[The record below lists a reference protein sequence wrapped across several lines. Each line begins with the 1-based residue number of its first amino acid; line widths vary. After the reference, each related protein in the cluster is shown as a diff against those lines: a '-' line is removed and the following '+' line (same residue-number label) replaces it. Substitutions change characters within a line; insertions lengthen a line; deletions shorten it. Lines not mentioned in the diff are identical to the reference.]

1 VQYRRSCIRVAILDD
16 HVIVRH
22 GLSSCLATEPDMVV
36 VGSYESSATMI
47 AGLAA
52 APADVLL
59 VDYSLGPEQVDGVS
73 LIRAL
78 KAKFSESR
86 ILVLSSHYDPAIVAL
101 AMRVGADGFVGKSQS
116 VDHIAKA
123 IRAVASGARYLSH
136 DMAYRLE
143 EASVRCVKSEVQAP
157 LVEDGAD
164 LLAGVPLSV
173 KEREVIRCFLEGMSV
188 TQIARKFNR
197 STKTISTQKSTAF
210 RKLGVTSDGELFKIK
225 HMLSEL

>member
-1 VQYRRSCIRVAILDD
+1 
-16 HVIVRH
+16 
-22 GLSSCLATEPDMVV
+22 MVV
-36 VGSYESSATMI
+36 VGSYESSITMI

-59 VDYSLGPEQVDGVS
+59 IDYSLGPDQVDGVS

-78 KAKFSESR
+78 KAKFVESR

-116 VDHIAKA
+116 ADHIAKA
-123 IRAVASGARYLSH
+123 IRAVASGGRYLSY
-136 DMAYRLE
+136 DMAYRLQ
-143 EASVRCVKSEVQAP
+143 EASVRCVDREGKAP
-157 LVEDGAD
+157 LLEGGAD

-173 KEREVIRCFLEGMSV
+173 KEREVIRCFLDGMSV
-188 TQIARKFNR
+188 TQIAQKFNR

-225 HMLSEL
+225 HMLTEL

>member
-1 VQYRRSCIRVAILDD
+1 
-16 HVIVRH
+16 
-22 GLSSCLATEPDMVV
+22 MVV

>member
-1 VQYRRSCIRVAILDD
+1 
-16 HVIVRH
+16 
-22 GLSSCLATEPDMVV
+22 
-36 VGSYESSATMI
+36 
-47 AGLAA
+47 
-52 APADVLL
+52 
-59 VDYSLGPEQVDGVS
+59 
-73 LIRAL
+73 
-78 KAKFSESR
+78 
-86 ILVLSSHYDPAIVAL
+86 
-101 AMRVGADGFVGKSQS
+101 
-116 VDHIAKA
+116 
-123 IRAVASGARYLSH
+123 
-136 DMAYRLE
+136 MAYRLE

>member
-1 VQYRRSCIRVAILDD
+1 
-16 HVIVRH
+16 
-22 GLSSCLATEPDMVV
+22 MVV
-36 VGSYESSATMI
+36 VGSYESSFTMI

-59 VDYSLGPEQVDGVS
+59 IDYSLGPEHVDGVS

-78 KAKFSESR
+78 KAKFVESR

-116 VDHIAKA
+116 VNDIAKA